1 MRTDMS
7 AQLAKK
13 SFESSRTSPES
24 NRLLELRE
32 EASKIARMLERDE
45 ITVVEASRRLRAL
58 TEGQHSILARI
69 FGQ

>member
-13 SFESSRTSPES
+13 SFENSKASPES
-24 NRLLELRE
+24 NRLFELRQ

-58 TEGQHSILARI
+58 TEGQYSILARI